1 MKLILLGAP
10 GAGKGS
16 QGELLKDALGVP
28 VISTGNMIRE
38 AITQGTPVGLKA
50 KAMVEAGKLVDDE
63 TVVGIVAE
71 RIARDDCKNGF
82 IFDGFPRTIPQ
93 AEALDALNV
102 NIDKVVNIETSDEE
116 IVQRLSARR
125 VCPKCGAPYHL
136 INQKPKVEGIC
147 DKCGSELIQRKDDDP
162 ATVQDRLKIYH
173 EQTEPLI
180 GYYEKQGKLVSVD
193 GSGSDVK
200 AATARTLKALGR

>member
-16 QGELLKDALGVP
+16 QGELLKDVLNVP
-28 VISTGNMIRE
+28 IISTGNIIRE
-38 AITQGTPVGLKA
+38 AIRNETPVGLKA
-50 KAMVEAGKLVDDE
+50 KAMVEAGKLVDDA
-63 TVVGIVAE
+63 TVVGIVEE
-71 RIARDDCKNGF
+71 RISRDDCKNGF

-93 AEALDALNV
+93 AEALDGLGV
-102 NIDKVVNIETSDEE
+102 NIDKVVNIETSDDE
-116 IVQRLSARR
+116 IVMRLSGRR
-125 VCPKCGAPYHL
+125 VCPACGAPYHVV
-136 INQKPKVEGIC
+136 NQKPQKDGIC
-147 DKCGSELIQRKDDDP
+147 DKCGAELIQRKDDAP
-162 ATVQDRLKIYH
+162 ETVQDRLRVYH

-200 AATARTLKALGR
+200 CATKRTLAALGL